1 MEDTDIEILDNKTQ
15 NIPECVMDNRTEEL
29 YGNPKASKMDTDSEI
44 NGKEQNWWKDENIRM
59 HG

>member
-44 NGKEQNWWKDENIRM
+44 NGKEQNW
-59 HG
+59 